1 MAVPSSGAISLLGI
15 KRELVTSNYAS
26 GNIGTPLN
34 ISLKECS
41 DGTVAT
47 INTDNDASD
56 RPNGSA
62 PHSMA
67 EFYSY
72 NHDEVSVT
80 TTAFNYNS
88 EPAISGVG
96 ACSFEEA
103 GDTAYHD
110 GSGTYPAVGDGVY
123 TNSGGTTSLANGV
136 YKIQT
141 SLVAGAAMGV
151 SGGSVT
157 SIGNCK

>member
-15 KRELVTSNYAS
+15 KRELVTNNYAS
-26 GNIGTPLN
+26 GNIGSPSN

-47 INTDNDASD
+47 INTDNDVSN

-88 EPAISGVG
+88 ESESTGTA
-96 ACSFEEA
+96 ACFLEEINE
-103 GDTAYHD
+103 TAYHD
-110 GSGTYPAVGDGVY
+110 GSGTYPAIGDGVY
-123 TNSGGTTSLANGV
+123 SNSGGTTDLVDGIYKIDSLAVN
-136 YKIQT
+136 
-141 SLVAGAAMGV
+141 GAAMGV
-151 SGGSVT
+151 ENGVVT
-157 SIGNCK
+157 SLGNCK